1 MREAKRAYNVLR
13 AFVNQEFDRI
23 KSVDVMEAWRELDE
37 TPGQSTESSA
47 QSVSELTQVN
57 AEANANEL
65 EATART
71 ILNVTA
77 KATFDEIRKA
87 YERISRRVQPEQ
99 FTEGTP
105 EAQQAGELLRKAT
118 WAYQYLTKDISPAER
133 RFRSLEI
140 E

>member
-23 KSVDVMEAWRELDE
+23 KSVDVMDAWRELDA
-37 TPGQSTESSA
+37 TPGQPASSA
-47 QSVSELTQVN
+47 ENSVTDSTTLS
-57 AEANANEL
+57 AEAGANEL

-77 KATFDEIRKA
+77 KASFDEIRKA

-118 WAYQYLTKDISPAER
+118 WAYQFLTKDISVAER

>member
-37 TPGQSTESSA
+37 TPGQSADTSVKSTES
-47 QSVSELTQVN
+47 TPVN
-57 AEANANEL
+57 AEATANEL

-118 WAYQYLTKDISPAER
+118 WAYQFLTKDISPAER

>member
-37 TPGQSTESSA
+37 TPGQSADSSVKSTES
-47 QSVSELTQVN
+47 TQVN
-57 AEANANEL
+57 AEATANEL

-118 WAYQYLTKDISPAER
+118 WAYQFLTKDISPAER

>member
-37 TPGQSTESSA
+37 TPGQSSDTSVKSTDSA
-47 QSVSELTQVN
+47 PVN
-57 AEANANEL
+57 AEATANEL

-118 WAYQYLTKDISPAER
+118 WAYQFLTKDISPAER

>member
-37 TPGQSTESSA
+37 TPGQSSDTSVKSTES
-47 QSVSELTQVN
+47 TPVN
-57 AEANANEL
+57 AEATANEL

-118 WAYQYLTKDISPAER
+118 WAYQFLTKDISPAER